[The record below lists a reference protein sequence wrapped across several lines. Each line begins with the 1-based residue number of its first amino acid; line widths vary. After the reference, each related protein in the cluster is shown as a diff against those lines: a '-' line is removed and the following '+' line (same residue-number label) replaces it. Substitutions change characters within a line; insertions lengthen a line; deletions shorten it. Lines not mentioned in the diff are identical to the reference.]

1 MSFSGRRA
9 VGVALTLV
17 LLAQAQVEG
26 GEARLQQGPFQVT
39 ASIDRARFE
48 LGQSARLTYRIE
60 GPANVQFT
68 FPEPDK
74 LELKPVVVKDG
85 ASLALPGQGER
96 KTWEIRLKV
105 TAYETGNLTLP
116 EWELRYLPQGSS
128 SAQLLKTPALKLQV
142 DRVPAGPTDQPGQI
156 RDAKGLQLQPIP
168 LILWLLGLLALGL
181 LGALVY
187 ALKRWMQK
195 PRVVASAPLLAPY
208 PWALKQLEEL
218 RQQRWDREGRW
229 EEHYEKLTYLLRF
242 YLGWRM
248 SCPLLEQTT
257 SEILKTLTLEHEAHR
272 QLKEILEVADLV
284 KFARLYPALEKSE
297 QHLQWASALVEQHAP
312 PSEVKP

>member
-1 MSFSGRRA
+1 M
-9 VGVALTLV
+9 GVALTLV
-17 LLAQAQVEG
+17 LLAQAQGEG

-96 KTWEIRLKV
+96 KTGEIRLKV

-142 DRVPAGPTDQPGQI
+142 DRVPAGPTGPPGQI
-156 RDAKGLQLQPIP
+156 RGAQGL
-168 LILWLLGLLALGL
+168 
-181 LGALVY
+181 
-187 ALKRWMQK
+187 
-195 PRVVASAPLLAPY
+195 
-208 PWALKQLEEL
+208 
-218 RQQRWDREGRW
+218 
-229 EEHYEKLTYLLRF
+229 
-242 YLGWRM
+242 
-248 SCPLLEQTT
+248 
-257 SEILKTLTLEHEAHR
+257 
-272 QLKEILEVADLV
+272 
-284 KFARLYPALEKSE
+284 
-297 QHLQWASALVEQHAP
+297 
-312 PSEVKP
+312 